1 MTKRRRDELAFF
13 VLVTNVTRFGIVIHC
28 VTVVADTQFYRLC
41 LCMCV
46 STVKLLIASVPGPGA
61 VVLPANQASQSTT
74 RFICDFNFDTTTY
87 NAKYRVSGAMR
98 GTVPIAKLTFETY
111 IHNSMIGAPGNQY
124 APPFAV

>member
-13 VLVTNVTRFGIVIHC
+13 VLVTNVTFFGIVIHC
-28 VTVVADTQFYRLC
+28 VTAVADTQFYRLC
-41 LCMCV
+41 LCICV
-46 STVKLLIASVPGPGA
+46 NTVKKLLVAF
-61 VVLPANQASQSTT
+61 VVLPAKQVSQSTT

-111 IHNSMIGAPGNQY
+111 IYNSMIGAPGNQY